1 LAVCCAAYA
10 AAGVRHL
17 QNDMRGRGLQQ
28 FVPARRWHRR
38 PPQGMKLARCGRCP
52 SRKKNIELWNRLTHV
67 TFAGNTLQ
75 RWLIALAVALAV
87 WLLLTLLLR
96 TALKRADRLSARSAN
111 QWDDVLVAVLHA
123 TRRWVLAAVAVLAF
137 VEVLTLAPRWEH
149 RVGQL
154 WFVLLVVQL
163 ALWTSRGLQLLLER
177 QLARHA
183 NVARAGAS
191 ATLLS
196 WALQTVLWTT
206 VVLAVLANLGVN
218 ITAMVTSLG
227 VGGIA
232 VALAVQNI
240 LGDLF
245 ASLAITLDKPFEV
258 GDAIAVG
265 GISGTVERV
274 GLKTTR
280 LRAPS
285 GEQIVMSNAELLKG
299 AVSNYKRQETR
310 RIVFKLAIALDTPA
324 GQAAWVSGMLR
335 KVIEGRDGIKFDRA
349 HLQRIGESALEYEAV
364 YIVQRAD
371 YAFYMDQQQD
381 MLLQIKQQLDDAGIE
396 FAMPRTLLEHAGDDA
411 APSKAATQ
419 PQGGPETVPASVA
432 RSRAQPGA

>member
-1 LAVCCAAYA
+1 
-10 AAGVRHL
+10 
-17 QNDMRGRGLQQ
+17 
-28 FVPARRWHRR
+28 
-38 PPQGMKLARCGRCP
+38 
-52 SRKKNIELWNRLTHV
+52 
-67 TFAGNTLQ
+67 
-75 RWLIALAVALAV
+75 LAV

-96 TALKRADRLSARSAN
+96 VLLKRADRLSARSAN
-111 QWDDVLVAVLHA
+111 HFDDVLVAVLHA
-123 TRRWVLAAVAVLAF
+123 TRRWVLAAAALLTF
-137 VEVLTLAPRWEH
+137 VEVLNLTPRWEH

-154 WFVLLVVQL
+154 WFVLMVVQL
-163 ALWTSRGLQLLLER
+163 ALWVSRGLQLLLQR

-183 NVARAGAS
+183 HVAKAGAS

-196 WALQTVLWTT
+196 WALQTLLWTT

-265 GISGTVERV
+265 NVSGTVERV

-285 GEQIVMSNAELLKG
+285 GEQIVMSNADLLKN

-324 GQAAWVSGMLR
+324 RQAAWVSGMLR
-335 KVIEGRDGIKFDRA
+335 QVIEGRDGIKFDRA
-349 HLQRIGESALEYEAV
+349 HLQRIGESALEYEVV

-371 YAFYMDQQQD
+371 YVFYMDQQQD
-381 MLLQIKQQLDDAGIE
+381 MLLQIMRRLDDAGID
-396 FAMPRTLLEHAGDDA
+396 FGMPRTLLERAADDHDATPDAPA
-411 APSKAATQ
+411 AQ
-419 PQGGPETVPASVA
+419 VRGGPEPA
-432 RSRAQPGA
+432 RAQPAQSDA